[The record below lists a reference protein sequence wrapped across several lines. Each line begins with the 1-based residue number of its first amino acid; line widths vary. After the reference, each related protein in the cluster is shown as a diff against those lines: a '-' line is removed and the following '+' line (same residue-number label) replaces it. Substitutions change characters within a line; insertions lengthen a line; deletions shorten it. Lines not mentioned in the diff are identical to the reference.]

1 MRLSG
6 SMSSVTIDYDS
17 IDEARRVAVDAVAAP
32 VPVAIKKEPAV
43 KEEEAEATVAVAA
56 AQALQATAAAAPD
69 RPEEGEQ
76 QLACAFAEHHSELA
90 GSRGKVRGRR
100 RAARTHNVMLV
111 HAQVLARAPQPPTLH
126 PVPRCAS
133 KRDHSRA

>member
-43 KEEEAEATVAVAA
+43 KEEEAEATAAVAA

-100 RAARTHNVMLV
+100 THNVMLV
-111 HAQVLARAPQPPTLH
+111 HAQVLARAPRPPTLQH
-126 PVPRCAS
+126 VPRCAS